1 MGNEDLKEY
10 TFAFTTD
17 FSDVDKKKILGE
29 YTPKHAKENKGYLQ
43 LPDEDAYSVIKILIE
58 NGYSISASSVDSD
71 EVGIFYE

>member
-1 MGNEDLKEY
+1 MNNEDLKEY
-10 TFAFTTD
+10 TFSFTTD
-17 FSDVDKKKILGE
+17 LSDVDKKKILGE

-58 NGYSISASSVDSD
+58 NGYSISASCVDSD